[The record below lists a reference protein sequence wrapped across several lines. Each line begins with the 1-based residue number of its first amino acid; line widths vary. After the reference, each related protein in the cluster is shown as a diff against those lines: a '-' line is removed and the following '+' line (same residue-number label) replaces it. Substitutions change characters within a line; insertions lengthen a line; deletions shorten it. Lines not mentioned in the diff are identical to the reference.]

1 MASATS
7 RLGFRINERIKARI
21 EKAAALEG
29 RKVTDYC
36 ITALGEA
43 ARQTIERERT
53 LELSERDWE
62 IVFDALMNPQEPN
75 ERLRRAHA
83 EALRRVGD

>member
-7 RLGFRINERIKARI
+7 RLGFRINDRIKARI

-36 ITALGEA
+36 VTALAEA

-53 LELSERDWE
+53 LEFSERDWE
-62 IVFDALMNPQEPN
+62 IIVQVLTEPQEPN
-75 ERLRRAHA
+75 ERLKRAHA
-83 EALRRVGD
+83 EAQRRLGG